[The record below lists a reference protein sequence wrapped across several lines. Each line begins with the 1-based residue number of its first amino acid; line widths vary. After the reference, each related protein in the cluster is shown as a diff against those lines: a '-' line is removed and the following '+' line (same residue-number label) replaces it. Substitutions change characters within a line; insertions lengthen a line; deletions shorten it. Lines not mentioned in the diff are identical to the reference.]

1 MRRWYIFL
9 LVPLI
14 VYIKGL
20 APTVVL
26 GDTGDYQTAGWIWGV
41 AHPPGY
47 PLYTVLVG
55 IIERLPIPPV
65 WIQTASFSLP
75 AWRANVLSALFA
87 LGALAALFALVNR
100 LTKRPIVALLA
111 SGALAF
117 SRVFW
122 WHAEICENDTLSAML
137 ILLILLM
144 AVRWVQDRRRWD
156 PYILAFLI
164 GIGISH
170 HQIVLMFL
178 PAVLVFLLMN
188 RSLRFTAKQW
198 VAFALLFA
206 LGLTP
211 FVYLPLVRYKTPE
224 GPIKFV
230 SESEYAQLYSED
242 QQGSPTVQYKT
253 DSPSRFFFNYVFRTI
268 YGRQR
273 QYTHASDMLRGDVT
287 GTSDI
292 LAFYG
297 RLVRDDFGWLFVLAG
312 LVGLAL
318 GYGIRNRSPNGK
330 EAGANPTAVSNWV
343 LLIVAFFVYFLLV
356 HFYPSGDILNAPR
369 YNLETAGP
377 GLMLPLEILWAV
389 FIGLGIARIMDWLE
403 TLGKSARIIDI
414 AVLAI
419 GISTIALVGV
429 TNFPYTDKSHNTL
442 AHEYILNALDS
453 CPENSVLVVAG
464 DELYAFW
471 YMHNVHPDSSVG
483 GDGYRRDVRLVGWS
497 GELESLSELGDISK
511 AMTSAL
517 VRVSRADPSR
527 EIDMT
532 FFNSQFLQN
541 EELRRY
547 IFVRRG
553 IVFALVP
560 PDRVAGLAET
570 SDELTEQTGVAKY
583 EAALPTRYRWG
594 YYERNSRYTQMAPEA
609 IGKRKVKL
617 WPPEEDIKWRTA
629 EMLLFYGTDALLKGG
644 KTYARDYFSRMVLV
658 EPENPR
664 ARTYLEMANEGS

>member
-1 MRRWYIFL
+1 MRHWYIYL

-47 PLYTVLVG
+47 PLYTILVG

-75 AWRANVLSALFA
+75 AWRANILSALFA
-87 LGALAALFALVNR
+87 LGALSALFALVNR

-122 WHAEICENDTLSAML
+122 WHSEICENDTLSAML

-144 AVRWVQDRRRWD
+144 SVRWVQDRRRWD

-188 RSLRFTAKQW
+188 RSLRFTPKQW

-230 SESEYAQLYSED
+230 SENEYAQLYSGN

-253 DSPSRFFFNYVFRTI
+253 DSPVRFFFHYVFRTI

-273 QYTHASDMLRGDVT
+273 QYTHTADMLRGDVT
-287 GTSDI
+287 RTSDV

-297 RLVRDDFGWLFVLAG
+297 RLVRDDFGWLFLLAG
-312 LVGLAL
+312 LMGLAL
-318 GYGIRNRSPNGK
+318 GYGTRNRSPNGT
-330 EAGANPTAVSNWV
+330 ETGANPTAVSNWV
-343 LLIVAFFVYFLLV
+343 LMIVAYFVYFVLV

-403 TLGKSARIIDI
+403 SLGKSARVIDL
-414 AVLAI
+414 AVLVI
-419 GISTIALVGV
+419 GISTITLVGV
-429 TNFPYTDKSHNTL
+429 TNFPYGDKSHNTL

-453 CPENSVLVVAG
+453 CPEDSVLVVAG

-471 YMHNVHPDSSVG
+471 YMHNVHRDSSVG
-483 GDGYRRDVRLVGWS
+483 GNGYRRDVRLVGWS
-497 GELESLSELGDISK
+497 GELESLSELEDIGR

-517 VRVSRADPSR
+517 VRVSRDDPSR

-532 FFNSQFLQN
+532 FFNSQFLEN
-541 EELRRY
+541 DELQRY
-547 IFVRRG
+547 TFARRG

-560 PDRVAGLAET
+560 PDRVAGLAKT
-570 SDELTEQTGVAKY
+570 SDKLTAQTGVAAY
-583 EAALPTRYRWG
+583 EAAVPTRYRWG
-594 YYERNSRYTQMAPEA
+594 YYERNLRYTQMAPEA

-629 EMLLFYGTDALLKGG
+629 EMLLFYGTDALLKEG